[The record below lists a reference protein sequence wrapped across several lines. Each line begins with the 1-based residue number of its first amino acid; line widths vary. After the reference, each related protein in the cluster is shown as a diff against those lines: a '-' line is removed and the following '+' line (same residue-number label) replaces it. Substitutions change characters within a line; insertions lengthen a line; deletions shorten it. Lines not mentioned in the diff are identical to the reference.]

1 MLAYDDVCRESQL
14 PPLTDARGVLMLQ
27 SDLDGA
33 EVAGIVAFFSA
44 VWNVRALCRRGVAL
58 TDVGALTELV
68 LTSLRCPWLTRSC
81 ATKMK
86 RQRREDRQREPE
98 AAPHVVI
105 YRSDGASRGQGSD
118 GESVAGWGAAV
129 WAATEAGHGI
139 GPAIATARDFLG
151 VCVSNNVAEYA
162 AILECF
168 RRALHCRDAH
178 VLFEVD
184 SMLVARQ
191 LAKFRPSACRSEN
204 LRELHAECVR
214 LCVCL
219 SANGIVWNVRHIYR
233 EYNQTADALAFFF
246 FCLFNC
252 DDKLAVHNLDSRLI
266 KESSSQVVHDR
277 SPLGSTRVT
286 FCMALS

>member
-1 MLAYDDVCRESQL
+1 M
-14 PPLTDARGVLMLQ
+14 
-27 SDLDGA
+27 DGA

-44 VWNVRALCRRGVAL
+44 GRNVRALCRRGVAL
-58 TDVGALTELV
+58 TDAGALTELV

-86 RQRREDRQREPE
+86 RQRREDRLREPE
-98 AAPHVVI
+98 AAPHVVV

-151 VCVSNNVAEYA
+151 VSVSNNVAEYA

-168 RRALHCRDAH
+168 RRALRCRDPR

-184 SMLVARQ
+184 SMLMARQ
-191 LAKFRPSACRSEN
+191 LAKFRP
-204 LRELHAECVR
+204 
-214 LCVCL
+214 
-219 SANGIVWNVRHIYR
+219 
-233 EYNQTADALAFFF
+233 
-246 FCLFNC
+246 
-252 DDKLAVHNLDSRLI
+252 
-266 KESSSQVVHDR
+266 
-277 SPLGSTRVT
+277 
-286 FCMALS
+286 